1 MGIFPGDTGPC
12 RLVRAGWQAGM
23 LGSGLVLCIDF
34 CVNGQSLMPQVLLQ
48 GRNVDF
54 VQRQRRLAF
63 MHF

>member
-1 MGIFPGDTGPC
+1 
-12 RLVRAGWQAGM
+12 M